1 MVNLLLRFYAP
12 DSGKILIDD
21 RDMQEFPLTQL
32 RLQMAFVP
40 QDILLFGGSI
50 RENILYGKPDAGEE
64 EIILAAKKAHA
75 HEFISSFPET
85 YDTIVGERG
94 IRLSGGQRQRIAIA
108 RAILKNPAILLLD
121 EATSSLDSESER
133 LVQDAMDRLCQ
144 DRTTIAIAHRLHTIL
159 HADRILVVEGG
170 VIVESGRH
178 DELLRKGGRYAAF
191 YRLQVKEQR
200 PEPVAVASG

>member
-1 MVNLLLRFYAP
+1 V
-12 DSGKILIDD
+12 DD
-21 RDMQEFPLTQL
+21 RHMQEFPLTQL

-50 RENILYGKPDAGEE
+50 RENILYGNPKASEE
-64 EIILAAKKAHA
+64 EMMAAAMKAHA
-75 HEFISSFPET
+75 HEFVSSFPEK

-133 LVQDAMDRLCQ
+133 LVQDALEALMEN
-144 DRTTIAIAHRLHTIL
+144 RTTFVIAHRLATVKHADTIL
-159 HADRILVVEGG
+159 VLDKGAI
-170 VIVESGRH
+170 IESGSH
-178 DELLRKGGRYAAF
+178 AELMQIESGLYRKLAEMQFTDGIFQSAP
-191 YRLQVKEQR
+191 QD
-200 PEPVAVASG
+200 S